1 MKSSFAGMKTMPAG
15 SIQDMEDAEAKR
27 MVSMGHAEYVDEDP
41 EEVKTI
47 TKEPETAEVKTKFE
61 GRQKRT
67 RKK

>member
-27 MVSMGHAEYVDEDP
+27 MVSMGHAEYI
-41 EEVKTI
+41 EEEEEETI

-67 RKK
+67 RKRK